1 MLKAVNKH
9 IFDVVAGFAIV
20 FAVFYLAAITHIMPL
35 PENALTRLNEF
46 SSSVMDIL
54 IAYVA
59 WLISFLP

>member
-1 MLKAVNKH
+1 MLKAINKH
-9 IFDVVAGFAIV
+9 IFDVVASFAIV
-20 FAVFYLAAITHIMPL
+20 FAVFYLAAITQIMPL

-46 SSSVMDIL
+46 SLSVMDVL